1 MIERD
6 TLQVEVG
13 RRIRALRLARGWTMA
28 QLAEVTDMSVQYV
41 SEIEHGKKSMTL
53 SKLYSMAQALEV
65 SVDRLISE
73 QGKRRGASEEV
84 VQLLEDMTPL
94 DRELATH
101 MLETTLSLLHAMKE
115 DAY

>member
-6 TLQVEVG
+6 ALQEEVG
-13 RRIRALRLARGWTMA
+13 RRIRALRLSRGWTMS
-28 QLAEVTDMSVQYV
+28 QLAEATDMSVQYV
-41 SEIEHGKKSMTL
+41 SEIEHGKKSMTI

-84 VQLLEDMTPL
+84 IQLLEEMTPL
-94 DRELATH
+94 DRELAAH
-101 MLETTLSLLHAMKE
+101 MLEITASLLRAM
-115 DAY
+115 D